1 MIPARK
7 ENLIM
12 ADDSLPALDW
22 APGSWQRP
30 GAQADAPVL
39 LLLHGLGASQ
49 EDMQAVAELLDP
61 QRRYHLL
68 TLNAPR
74 RAVTLNRGYVMP
86 AWYDLLGLGPDSAED
101 DAGMQAI
108 ARSLHAALAPVMR
121 GSGLILGGFSQGAA
135 LSLYLHLHASFAARA
150 VLVFSGYLPLRQ
162 DTPPASDNAAPIFWG
177 HGTYDD
183 VLPLEYAQWGEEI
196 LQRQGYAVTRR
207 DYPMGHSIVP
217 EEIAAAREFLVASA
231 VQPT

>member
-1 MIPARK
+1 
-7 ENLIM
+7 M
-12 ADDSLPALDW
+12 ANDSSPPLDW
-22 APGSWQRP
+22 APGSWQRL
-30 GAQADAPVL
+30 GTQRHAPVL

-74 RAVTLNRGYVMP
+74 QAVTLNRGYVMP
-86 AWYDLLGLGPDSAED
+86 AWYDLLGFGPNSVED
-101 DAGMQAI
+101 DAGMQVI
-108 ARSLHAALAPVMR
+108 AQSLHDALAPMLR
-121 GSGLILGGFSQGAA
+121 GRELLLGGFSQGAA
-135 LSLYLHLHASFAARA
+135 LSLYLHLHAGFAARA

-162 DTPPASDNAAPIFWG
+162 NTPPAFGNAAPIFWG
-177 HGTYDD
+177 HGTRDE

-207 DYPMGHSIVP
+207 DFPMGHSIVP
-217 EEIAAAREFLVASA
+217 EEIAAAREFLAASA

>member
-1 MIPARK
+1 MVPAKRA
-7 ENLIM
+7 NLTM
-12 ADDSLPALDW
+12 TDDSLPALDW
-22 APGSWQRP
+22 APGSWQRL
-30 GAQADAPVL
+30 GTQRHAPVL

-74 RAVTLNRGYVMP
+74 QAVTLNRGYVMP
-86 AWYDLLGLGPDSAED
+86 AWYDLLGFGPNSAED

-108 ARSLHAALAPVMR
+108 AQSLHDALAPMLR
-121 GSGLILGGFSQGAA
+121 GRELLLGGFSQGAA
-135 LSLYLHLHASFAARA
+135 LSLYLHLHAGFAARA

-162 DTPPASDNAAPIFWG
+162 NTPPAFGKAAPIFWG
-177 HGTYDD
+177 HGTRDE

-207 DYPMGHSIVP
+207 DFPMGHSIVP
-217 EEIAAAREFLVASA
+217 EEIAAAREFLAASA